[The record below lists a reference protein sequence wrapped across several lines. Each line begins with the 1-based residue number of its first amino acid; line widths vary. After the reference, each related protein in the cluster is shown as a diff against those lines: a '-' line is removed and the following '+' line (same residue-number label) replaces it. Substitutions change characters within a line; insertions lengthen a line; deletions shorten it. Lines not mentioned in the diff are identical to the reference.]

1 MYLIHKQCGTV
12 LPATLWLASVCMI
25 IAVTYTVNSRTEIKS
40 VTNISSSIEM
50 KYAAKAG
57 IYLAIDEM
65 LTRKRIGQVNISNS
79 LQYTVDKYLVYV
91 DVNDESEKLAVN
103 AASEIELLSMMKNIG
118 IMESLAYEITHKI
131 LDYRDVD
138 GTVRSYGAE
147 DEEYRARGLR
157 YGSRDGALKDLVE
170 LKYIGITEPKILS
183 RLSRSLTI
191 YPYSTGRVFSISSS
205 VTVPGSELFSHIKAI
220 VQLTGSETHP
230 YRMLDWSYGEV

>member
-40 VTNISSSIEM
+40 VTNISSFIEM

-65 LTRKRIGQVNISNS
+65 LTRNHNETAYAY
-79 LQYTVDKYLVYV
+79 QYTVDKYLVYV
-91 DVNDESEKLAVN
+91 NVDDESEKLPVN
-103 AASEIELLSMMKNIG
+103 TASEFELLSMMKDVG
-118 IMESLAYEITHKI
+118 VMESLAYELTHKI

-138 GTVRSYGAE
+138 GTIRSYGAE

-170 LKYIGITEPKILS
+170 LKYIGITDLKILS
-183 RLSRSLTI
+183 KLSRLLTI
-191 YPYSTGRVFSISSS
+191 YPYAAGRVFSISSS
-205 VTVPGSELFSHIKAI
+205 VTVPGSEQFSNVKAI
-220 VQLTGSETHP
+220 VQLTGSKTHP